1 MSDVKLRRTA
11 RWQPSWL
18 GLAVAA
24 GITGL
29 LIGRYASRHARVAL
43 PHRPG
48 RLASHWTMVDGIAMH
63 ALVSPAPAPEAGQLP
78 VILVHGLGMS
88 SRYMAPLA
96 RCLTCDMHVF
106 ALDLPGFGRS
116 SDPPRILTVPGMAE
130 VLAAWMDAV
139 GLRRAMLVGN
149 SLGCEVLVELALQ
162 RPDLV
167 ERLILQG
174 PTPDPEHTSAL
185 RQVGLFALTSLFERP
200 SIVLVA
206 LADYGRTG
214 LWRYAR
220 TFHHMS
226 RYRMAAG
233 LPGVAAPTLIIV
245 GARDYLVPRQWAERM
260 ARLMPRARLVI
271 VPRAAHG
278 MNYSHP
284 EALRHAI
291 LPFLL
296 GG

>member
-1 MSDVKLRRTA
+1 M
-11 RWQPSWL
+11 
-18 GLAVAA
+18 
-24 GITGL
+24 
-29 LIGRYASRHARVAL
+29 
-43 PHRPG
+43 
-48 RLASHWTMVDGIAMH
+48 
-63 ALVSPAPAPEAGQLP
+63 P
-78 VILVHGLGMS
+78 VVLVHGLGMS

-96 RCLTCDMHVF
+96 RCLARDMPVF
-106 ALDLPGFGRS
+106 APDLPGFGRS
-116 SDPPRILTVPGMAE
+116 CDPPHILTVPGMAE

-139 GLRRAMLVGN
+139 GIRRATLVGN
-149 SLGCEVLVELALQ
+149 SLGCEVLVEFALQ

-167 ERLILQG
+167 ERLVLQG
-174 PTPDPEHTSAL
+174 PTPDPEHARAL
-185 RQVGLFALTSLFERP
+185 QQVALFVLTSLFERP

-214 LWRYAR
+214 LWRYAW

-233 LPGVAAPTLIIV
+233 LPSVAAPTLIIV
-245 GARDYLVPRQWAERM
+245 GARDYLVPREWAERM
-260 ARLMPRARLVI
+260 ARLLPKARLVI
-271 VPRAAHG
+271 VPGAAHG

-284 EALRHAI
+284 EALRNAI